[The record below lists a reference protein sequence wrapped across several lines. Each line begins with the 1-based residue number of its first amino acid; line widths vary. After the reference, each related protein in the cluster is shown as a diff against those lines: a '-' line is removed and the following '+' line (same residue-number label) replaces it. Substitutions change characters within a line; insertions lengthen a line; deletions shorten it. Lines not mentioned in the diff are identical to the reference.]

1 MDKKYLINVE
11 IAATIEVEAP
21 SEKEALAKA
30 YKMSD
35 TDLEY
40 SIVCVLPLSCEYGR
54 EEFNEEN
61 IPIWED
67 KDDEE

>member
-1 MDKKYLINVE
+1 MNVE

-40 SIVCVLPLSCEYGR
+40 SLVCVLPLSCEYR
-54 EEFNEEN
+54 KEEFDEEN
-61 IPIWED
+61 IFIWEEE
-67 KDDEE
+67 DDEE